1 MKTVSVE
8 KMLIDGLKN
17 ALKFEKGERR
27 LKTSNR
33 ELPDPAPAFRSKDVQ
48 KLRKEIFKMTQ
59 IEFAVVLNI
68 SPSTLRSW
76 EQGTRK
82 PTDSALRLLQLLTI
96 DPSVLK
102 TLKAG

>member
-1 MKTVSVE
+1 MKKVSVE
-8 KMLIDGLKN
+8 EMLIDGLRS
-17 ALKFEKGERR
+17 ALKFEKGEQR
-27 LKTSNR
+27 LKTSKR
-33 ELPDPAPAFRSKDVQ
+33 ELPDPAPVFRSKDVQ
-48 KLRKEIFKMTQ
+48 RLRKDIFKMTQ
-59 IEFAVVLNI
+59 IEFAIVLNI